1 MAATGTLP
9 EAWPAAGKQK
19 PSETK
24 AKQAEVAKHDD
35 VVYLVLTHGSSLRSN
50 TDLHWPDRLGA
61 GACAAPAPP
70 EHCLWS
76 HTCCGRRCAAK
87 RGCRG
92 QSRLGLARWQQGRV
106 SERHCY
112 CHAKS
117 HHSPPPPTH
126 THTLSHQQP
135 SSSPAPRSL
144 ARERGVRVGSLAL
157 FWTLITDTYH

>member
-117 HHSPPPPTH
+117 HHSPPPPHTH
-126 THTLSHQQP
+126 THTVTSTAIIITRPPFLGPGEGGQGWLP
-135 SSSPAPRSL
+135 CSL
-144 ARERGVRVGSLAL
+144 L
-157 FWTLITDTYH
+157 DTYH